1 MLNIRPRVYLYIVI
15 AVAGSITLL
24 TDPDLLAASR
34 IGDLFQSLAAACRNA
49 LSALR

>member
-1 MLNIRPRVYLYIVI
+1 MLNIKPRFYLYIVI

-24 TDPDLLAASR
+24 TDPDLHVVSR
-34 IGDLFQSLAAACRNA
+34 IGELAHSVDTWYRNA